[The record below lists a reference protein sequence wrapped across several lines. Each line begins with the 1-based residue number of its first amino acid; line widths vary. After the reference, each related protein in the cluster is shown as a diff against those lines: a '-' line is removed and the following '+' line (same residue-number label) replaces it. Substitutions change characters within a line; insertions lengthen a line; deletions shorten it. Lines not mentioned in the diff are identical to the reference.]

1 MGQRL
6 ARRVLSGRADANI
19 LFGDLRR
26 LLLTL
31 GFTERVRG
39 SHHVLVKEGVEEL
52 VNLQCAGAQAK
63 PYQVRQ
69 VSAVLRR
76 STAPRKRSTCG
87 YGRQKSSSE
96 KSLSRGAAGLRQSE
110 KIASQALRRPSG
122 YRFSWAFPLNYS
134 PPRSLKYFRG

>member
-19 LFGDLRR
+19 LFDDLRR

-87 YGRQKSSSE
+87 CGRQKSSSE